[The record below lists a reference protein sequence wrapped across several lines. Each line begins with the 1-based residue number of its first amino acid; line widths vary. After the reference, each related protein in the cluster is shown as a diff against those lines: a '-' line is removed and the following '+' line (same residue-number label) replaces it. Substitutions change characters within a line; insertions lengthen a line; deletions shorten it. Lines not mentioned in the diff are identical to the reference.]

1 MTTSDTSPAIELRGA
16 SKAFRTPS
24 GGLHTAVRDLDL
36 TVERGEFVAVV
47 GPTGCGK
54 STTLTLVSGLE
65 EATEGEV
72 LVGGEPVRGIGRDV
86 GFVFQ
91 QDAVFPW
98 RTVLSNVMAGPRFRG
113 AAKAEAR
120 ERARD
125 WLARVGLS
133 AFEDRYPHQ
142 LSGGMRKRV
151 SLAAT
156 LVNDPAILLMDE
168 PFSALDVQ
176 TRALMSDQAA
186 RPVGFKT
193 GSSVVFVTHDLEE
206 SIALADK
213 VVVMT
218 SRPGH
223 REGGLHDQP
232 AAAPQGRGGTA
243 GTAVRGDLPR
253 DLVLARR
260 RGPHHPGKGQPAMLP
275 PEPVVLPRVAA
286 ESTERGRARA
296 RAVRNRSL
304 LVQAGRILVLAA
316 VLGLWEWFARS
327 GVIDPFNF
335 SMPTKIWD
343 QIRQW
348 SLHGTAQGSLWEQI
362 WYTLYEALLG
372 WGIGVVVG
380 VVLGIA
386 LGRIRFLAD
395 VFGPYVKVLN
405 ALPRIVLAPIFLIW
419 FGLGPASKV
428 ASAVVLVFFPVFFNA
443 FQGAREVDRDLVAN
457 ARILGASN
465 RRVTLQVVIPSATS
479 WIFTSLHVS
488 FGFALIGAIVGEY
501 IGATKG
507 LGLLVASSQ
516 GTFNAAGVYAAMV
529 ILAVVALLAEGLLTF
544 LEKRLF
550 RWKPAESGAGN

>member
-1 MTTSDTSPAIELRGA
+1 MSSHTSPAIELRGT

-24 GGLHTAVRDLDL
+24 GALHTAVRDLDL
-36 TVERGEFVAVV
+36 VVERGEFVAVV

-65 EATEGEV
+65 EPTEGEV
-72 LVGGEPVRGIGRDV
+72 LVAGEPVRGIGEKI

-113 AAKAEAR
+113 VPKAEAR
-120 ERARD
+120 QRARE
-125 WLARVGLS
+125 WLARVGLA

-142 LSGGMRKRV
+142 LSGGQRKRV
-151 SLAAT
+151 ALAAT
-156 LVNDPAILLMDE
+156 FVNDPELLLMDE

-176 TRALMSDQAA
+176 TRALMSDELLELWS
-186 RPVGFKT
+186 GT
-193 GSSVVFVTHDLEE
+193 GASVVFVTHDLEE

-218 SRPGH
+218 AG
-223 REGGLHDQP
+223 P
-232 AAAPQGRGGTA
+232 AT
-243 GTAVRGDLPR
+243 VKEVFEIDLPR
-253 DLVLARR
+253 PRKVEIGPAGAPVHRDLPGDLVLARR
-260 RGPHHPGKGQPAMLP
+260 RGPDHPREGCRGCRLRPSP
-275 PEPVVLPRVAA
+275 WPSPRPE
-286 ESTERGRARA
+286 
-296 RAVRNRSL
+296 RAVRTVRRPGRAPRVNRRL
-304 LVQAGRILVLAA
+304 LVHGTRVLLLVGLI
-316 VLGLWEWFARS
+316 GLWEGLARAA
-327 GVIDPFNF
+327 VIDPFNF
-335 SMPTKIWD
+335 SMPSKIWD
-343 QIRQW
+343 QMSQW
-348 SLHGTAQGSLWEQI
+348 ALHGTPQGSLWEQI

-372 WGIGVVVG
+372 WVIGVIAG

-395 VFGPYVKVLN
+395 VLGPYIKVLN

-443 FQGAREVDRDLVAN
+443 FQGAREVDRNLVAN
-457 ARILGASN
+457 SRILGASN
-465 RRVTLQVVIPSATS
+465 RQVTLQVVIPSATS

-507 LGLLVASSQ
+507 LGLLVAASQ

-529 ILAVVALLAEGLLTF
+529 ILAVVALLAEGLLAF
-544 LEKRLF
+544 LERRLF
-550 RWKPAESGAGN
+550 RWKPADAADGR